1 MLTIIDYIYFF
12 FVYFFLLISVKKK
25 KKTYELITVY
35 VSVMVLSV

>member
-25 KKTYELITVY
+25 TYELITVY

>member
-1 MLTIIDYIYFF
+1 MFTIIDYIYFF

>member
-12 FVYFFLLISVKKK
+12 FVYFFFNFCKK